1 MVGPARRRQAIEHVL
16 SLGMC
21 SARRAC
27 RFLGLSRSALYRPL
41 KSSSE
46 LEELLLRRVIELS
59 LEYPTYGYR
68 FVTAR
73 LRREGWRI
81 SFKKVQRLRRKEGLA
96 AKANTAKKTRRGSSS
111 ATPGR
116 AEEVNDVWCWD
127 FIHDVTEDG
136 RSIRILSIV
145 DEYSRFCIEL
155 MAARSLKAKD
165 VVKLLKKAIRKHGA
179 PKRIRSDNG
188 PEFVAEAIGAW
199 LKKADISSLYIQPG
213 SPWENPF
220 VESFHSRFRSDC
232 LNREWFLNLLD
243 ARSCIETFREEYNT
257 IRPHSGLSYRSPI
270 EIYDSEGFASVQ
282 ATPAPQRSLAITN
295 HPLPMFNL
303 SC

>member
-1 MVGPARRRQAIEHVL
+1 
-16 SLGMC
+16 MC

-27 RFLGLSRSALYRPL
+27 QFLGLSRSALYRPL
-41 KSSSE
+41 KSNGE

-59 LEYPTYGYR
+59 LEHPTYGYR

-81 SFKKVQRLRRKEGLA
+81 SFKKVQRLRGKEGLA

-111 ATPGR
+111 GAPGR
-116 AEEVNDVWCWD
+116 SELVNDVWCWD

-136 RSIRILSIV
+136 RSIRILNIV

-155 MAARSLKAKD
+155 KASRSFKAKD
-165 VVKLLKKAIRKHGA
+165 VVKLLKKAIGKYGA

-199 LKKADISSLYIQPG
+199 LRKAKISSLYIQPG

-220 VESFHSRFRSDC
+220 VESFQSRFRSDC
-232 LNREWFLNLLD
+232 LNREWFLNALD

-257 IRPHSGLSYRSPI
+257 IRPHSSLSYRSPV
-270 EIYDSEGFASVQ
+270 EIYESEGFACPSTKPCNNQPSTANVQ
-282 ATPAPQRSLAITN
+282 PK
-295 HPLPMFNL
+295 LPRLTF
-303 SC
+303 